1 MVGQALSDQSIRQFD
16 PTLLQ
21 QIDTFLKNVLKQSK
35 ASSPKNMTPACRHLG
50 LDVIGQLGFG
60 YDLALQAKD
69 EHRFLKDAIVFS
81 NFRINLSMQF
91 PPLIWF
97 RPDYLV
103 TLLPNSIR
111 TRLLAVVKKMIVARL
126 AQPVGAKHDL
136 LSFISPK
143 LKTDLKEVQE
153 GELWPE
159 AVFFFG
165 AGGDMTATA
174 LAGAF
179 FYLSRNPDCY
189 RKLTTEIRSAFTS
202 ADEIHGGRQ
211 LASCR
216 YLRACIDES
225 LRMASPVP
233 TTLWREQD
241 PSEDGRRLLIV
252 DGHVIPR
259 GTLVGINIY
268 SLHHNEKYF
277 PNPFTFRPERW
288 LENNESARAAFIPFS
303 VGSRT
308 SAGKPLAYQEIN
320 LALAKT
326 LWYFDFE
333 PAPGALGS
341 VGGGNPGKA
350 DGRGRKDEFQL
361 REIFGAYNDGPYLT
375 FHPRGQYWEELIG
388 DGN

>member
-1 MVGQALSDQSIRQFD
+1 MVGQALSDHSIRQFE

-35 ASSPKNMTPACRHLG
+35 ASSPMNMTPACRHLG

-60 YDLALQAKD
+60 YDLALQTKD

-81 NFRINLSMQF
+81 NFRINLSMH
-91 PPLIWF
+91 
-97 RPDYLV
+97 
-103 TLLPNSIR
+103 IR

-126 AQPVGAKHDL
+126 AQPVDAKHDL
-136 LSFISPK
+136 LSFIAPK
-143 LKTDLKEVQE
+143 LETDLKEVQE

-159 AVFFFG
+159 AVFFSG
-165 AGGDMTATA
+165 AGGDTTATA

-189 RKLTTEIRSAFTS
+189 RKLAAEIRSTFTS

-216 YLRACIDES
+216 YLRAYIDES

-241 PSEDGRRLLIV
+241 PSEDGRRFLIV

-277 PNPFTFRPERW
+277 PNAFTFRPERW
-288 LENNESARAAFIPFS
+288 LENNETTRAAFIPFS

-308 SAGKPLAYQEIN
+308 CAGKPLAYHEIS
-320 LALAKT
+320 LTLAKT

-333 PAPGALGS
+333 PAPGALGK
-341 VGGGNPGKA
+341 VGGGNLGRA
-350 DGRGRKDEFQL
+350 DGKGRKDKFQL
-361 REIFGAYNDGPYLT
+361 HEIFGAYNDGPYLT
-375 FHPRGQYWEELIG
+375 FHPRAQHWEELIG